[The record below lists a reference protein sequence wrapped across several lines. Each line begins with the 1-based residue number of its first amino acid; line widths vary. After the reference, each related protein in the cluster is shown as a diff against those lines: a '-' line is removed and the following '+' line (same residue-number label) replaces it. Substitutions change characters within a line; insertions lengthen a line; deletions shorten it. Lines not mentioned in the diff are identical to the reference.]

1 MEAQAMPR
9 LKQPDRTFP
18 DMRRLLLGYE
28 LTAPYLSKAAGI
40 SESTAARRL
49 ANPGD
54 LTLTELRRIC
64 RNGGIPA
71 DRIREAIKFE

>member
-1 MEAQAMPR
+1 MPR
-9 LKQPDRTFP
+9 LKQPERPFMDI
-18 DMRRLLLGYE
+18 RRLLLGYE
-28 LTAPYLSKAAGI
+28 LSAVHLAKAAGI

-54 LTLTELRRIC
+54 LTLAELRRIC

-71 DRIREAIKFE
+71 ERIREAIQF

>member
-1 MEAQAMPR
+1 MPR
-9 LKQPDRTFP
+9 LKQTDPPFWDV
-18 DMRRLLLGYE
+18 RRLLLGYE
-28 LTAPYLSKAAGI
+28 LTGQSLSRATGM

-71 DRIREAIKFE
+71 ERIREAIKFE

>member
-1 MEAQAMPR
+1 MPR
-9 LKQPDRTFP
+9 LKQPDRPFP

-28 LTAPYLSKAAGI
+28 LRAPMLSKAAGI

-54 LTLTELRRIC
+54 ITLTELRRIC

-71 DRIREAIKFE
+71 ERIREAIKFE

>member
-1 MEAQAMPR
+1 MPR

-28 LTAPYLSKAAGI
+28 LRAPLLSKAAGI

>member
-1 MEAQAMPR
+1 MPR
-9 LKQPDRTFP
+9 LKQPDRTFQ

-28 LTAPYLSKAAGI
+28 LRAPLLASAAGI

-71 DRIREAIKFE
+71 ERIREAIKFE

>member
-1 MEAQAMPR
+1 MPR
-9 LKQPDRTFP
+9 LKQPDRPFM

-28 LTAPYLSKAAGI
+28 LTSVHLAKAAGI

-54 LTLTELRRIC
+54 ITLTELRRIC
-64 RNGGIPA
+64 RNGGVPA
-71 DRIREAIKFE
+71 DRIREAIHFE

>member
-1 MEAQAMPR
+1 MPR
-9 LKQPDRTFP
+9 LKQTDPPFWDV
-18 DMRRLLLGYE
+18 RRLLLGYE
-28 LTAPYLSKAAGI
+28 LTGQSLSQVTGLSKC
-40 SESTAARRL
+40 TAARRL

-54 LTLTELRRIC
+54 FTLTELRRIC

>member
-1 MEAQAMPR
+1 MPR
-9 LKQPDRTFP
+9 LKHPDSPFW
-18 DMRRLLLGYE
+18 DVRRLLLGYE
-28 LTAPYLSKAAGI
+28 LSAVHLAKAAGI

-64 RNGGIPA
+64 RNGGVPA
-71 DRIREAIKFE
+71 DRIREAIQF

>member
-1 MEAQAMPR
+1 MPR
-9 LKQPDRTFP
+9 LKQPDRTFQ

-28 LTAPYLSKAAGI
+28 LRAPLLSKAAGI

>member
-1 MEAQAMPR
+1 MPR
-9 LKQPDRTFP
+9 LKQPDRTFQ

-28 LTAPYLSKAAGI
+28 LRAPLLSKAAGI

-71 DRIREAIKFE
+71 ERLREAIKFE